1 MARFAAILKSAAL
14 ATVIAGTAVA
24 ASMTSAGAEFFGWQV
39 ANVANWD
46 VLNVRAWPAS
56 YSQILV
62 GYPNGTPLSLTG
74 KCTNNLDL
82 NQINGWP
89 AAQQAQAVRYRWCE
103 VWVDPLGNGNFRTGW
118 VYGKYIK
125 PL

>member
-1 MARFAAILKSAAL
+1 MNRLRSAAL
-14 ATVIAGTAVA
+14 AAIIALAGLTTAVLP
-24 ASMTSAGAEFFGWQV
+24 ASAEFFGWRV
-39 ANVANWD
+39 ANVATWD

-74 KCTNNLDL
+74 KCTGNLNLD
-82 NQINGWP
+82 QINGWP
-89 AAQQAQAVRYRWCE
+89 KPAQAAAVRLRWCE

-118 VYGKYIK
+118 VYGKFIT

>member
-1 MARFAAILKSAAL
+1 MFHLRATAAACLMAAIGFAATISSAR
-14 ATVIAGTAVA
+14 
-24 ASMTSAGAEFFGWQV
+24 SEFFGWQV
-39 ANVANWD
+39 TNVAAWD
-46 VLNVRAWPAS
+46 VLNVRAWPAN

-74 KCTNNLDL
+74 KCTGGLDL

-89 AAQQAQAVRYRWCE
+89 AAQQAEAVRYRWCE
-103 VWVDPLGNGNFRTGW
+103 VWVDPLGDGNFRAGW
-118 VYGKYIK
+118 AYGKYLR

>member
-1 MARFAAILKSAAL
+1 MTRIKTAAAVLLATAAIAVS
-14 ATVIAGTAVA
+14 TVAH
-24 ASMTSAGAEFFGWQV
+24 AEFFGWQV
-39 ANVANWD
+39 ANVASWD
-46 VLNVRAWPAS
+46 VLNVRAWPAG

-74 KCTNNLDL
+74 KCTTGLNL

-89 AAQQAQAVRYRWCE
+89 ADAQANEVRFRWCE
-103 VWVDPLGNGNFRTGW
+103 VWVDPQGNGNFRTGW
-118 VYGKYIK
+118 VYGKFIR